1 VTLSPDQIHKL
12 ATLAKLKIDDSS
24 MEEISRQLDNIM
36 GLIDQLEQADTAGIE
51 PLSHPQDP
59 VLRLREDQVID
70 GDRRDDFMA
79 LTTHNQ
85 EGLYLVPKVI
95 E

>member
-12 ATLAKLKIDDSS
+12 AHLARLKIEDQAMDEMSS
-24 MEEISRQLDNIM
+24 QLDNIM
-36 GLIDQLEQADTAGIE
+36 GLIDHMEQADTKGVE

-59 VLRLREDQVID
+59 ALRLREDEATQTD
-70 GDRRDDFMA
+70 MREEFMK
-79 LTTHNQ
+79 LTSHKQ
-85 EGLYLVPKVI
+85 DGLYLVPKVI

>member
-1 VTLSPDQIHKL
+1 MTLSPDQIHKL
-12 ATLAKLKIDDSS
+12 ATLAKLKINDES
-24 MEEISRQLDNIM
+24 MDEISSQLDNIM
-36 GLIDQLEQADTAGIE
+36 SLIDQMEQADTDGIE

-59 VLRLREDQVID
+59 VLRLREDEVTQVD
-70 GDRRDDFMA
+70 KRDAFMQ

-85 EGLYLVPKVI
+85 DGLYLVPKVI

>member
-1 VTLSPDQIHKL
+1 MTISPDQIHKL
-12 ATLAKLKIDDSS
+12 ATLAKLKVDDSS
-24 MEEISRQLDNIM
+24 MEEISLQLDNIM
-36 GLIDQLEQADTAGIE
+36 GLIDQLEQADTAGIV

-59 VLRLREDQVID
+59 VLRLREDQVTD
-70 GDRRDDFMA
+70 SNMRDEFMA

-85 EGLYLVPKVI
+85 DGLYLVPKVI

>member
-12 ATLAKLKIDDSS
+12 ATLAKLKIDDEA
-24 MEEISRQLDNIM
+24 MEEISSQLDNIM
-36 GLIDQLEQADTAGIE
+36 GLIDHMEQADTDNIE

-59 VLRLREDQVID
+59 VLRLREDEATQAD
-70 GDRRDDFMA
+70 MRDAFMK
-79 LTTHNQ
+79 LTSHNQ
-85 EGLYLVPKVI
+85 DGLYLVPKVI